1 MPLTRSLRVVAVIL
15 IVASALQFFFY
26 NQFLVKT
33 IVVAHVL
40 FLLSIF
46 SDRHTHRIAVISLG
60 LAIVVP
66 IGAWRM
72 VEDGSATQGVFILNL
87 IIFLYIAY
95 IAYQAL
101 TKK

>member
-1 MPLTRSLRVVAVIL
+1 MPLTTALRMVAAIL
-15 IVASALQFFFY
+15 IIATALQYSFY

-40 FLLSIF
+40 FILSFF
-46 SDRHTHRIAVISLG
+46 SQRHTQRIAVISLG

-72 VEDGSATQGVFILNL
+72 FETGNATQGFFIINL
-87 IIFLYIAY
+87 ATFLFIAY
-95 IAYQAL
+95 TAYQAL

>member
-1 MPLTRSLRVVAVIL
+1 MSLTMSLRVVAVIL
-15 IVASALQFFFY
+15 IVAAALQFFLY
-26 NQFLVKT
+26 NQLLVKS

-66 IGAWRM
+66 ISAWRM
-72 VEDGSATQGVFILNL
+72 VTTGNITEGFFILNL
-87 IIFLYIAY
+87 FIFLYIAY
-95 IAYQAL
+95 VAYQAL
-101 TKK
+101 KVK

>member
-1 MPLTRSLRVVAVIL
+1 MSLRVVAVIL
-15 IVASALQFFFY
+15 IVAAALQFFLY
-26 NQFLVKT
+26 NQLLVKS

-66 IGAWRM
+66 ISAWRM
-72 VEDGSATQGVFILNL
+72 VTTGNITEGFFILNL
-87 IIFLYIAY
+87 FIFLYIAY
-95 IAYQAL
+95 VAYQAL
-101 TKK
+101 KVK

>member
-72 VEDGSATQGVFILNL
+72 IGDGSATQGFFILNL